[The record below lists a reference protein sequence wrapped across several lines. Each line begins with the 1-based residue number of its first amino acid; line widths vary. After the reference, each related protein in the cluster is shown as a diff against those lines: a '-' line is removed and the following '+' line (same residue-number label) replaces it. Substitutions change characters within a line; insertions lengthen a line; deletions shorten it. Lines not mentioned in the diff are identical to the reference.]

1 MRALLSQA
9 EAEGCLARLAEA
21 AAVVGDGRRAAVE
34 AVYDELETGL
44 VLLGSTA
51 VEDLLQVVMPARH
64 PCCVN
69 YDSSARAHCCRRTLR
84 RRWRRCDGRAS

>member
-1 MRALLSQA
+1 MPSIRLHGIIVVRALLSQA

-51 VEDLLQVVMPARH
+51 VEDLPAS
-64 PCCVN
+64 PQCAVTA
-69 YDSSARAHCCRRTLR
+69 SANAASGTRRMQCSAESDT
-84 RRWRRCDGRAS
+84 